1 MPYARRDDPWT
12 SWAAAESLGDLRA
25 RQAAVAAVFD
35 ASPDGLTL
43 EELVDRYG
51 FADVPMPPQSD
62 SGIRTRCKEL
72 ARLGLIVDTGQTRPT
87 RAGRQGRVLRLDRS
101 TPRRASALR
110 LVPPDPQLTI
120 EDVEP

>member
-1 MPYARRDDPWT
+1 MTGVARSTDPWT

-51 FADVPMPPQSD
+51 RAGVPMPAQSD
-62 SGIRTRCKEL
+62 SGIRTRCREL
-72 ARLGLIVDTGQTRPT
+72 VDLGLVVDTGTTRPT
-87 RAGRQGRVLRLDRS
+87 RSGRKARVLK
-101 TPRRASALR
+101 
-110 LVPPDPQLTI
+110 LVTNRQLTLGTLG
-120 EDVEP
+120 VPT